1 MTVKKRHTIKQL
13 LQLSKT
19 ERNKRIAVRI
29 QTIALAMQ
37 GLTCPQLVEMTGYP
51 RRTIQRWVERYNDES
66 IDGLVDKPRTGRPS
80 KLSVDKQGQFC
91 ECVDAGPTGTTAT
104 LYGRDIQH
112 ILRKNFGV
120 VYTLDGVYKL
130 LHRLGYSCLRPRPR
144 HEKSDPLVQERFKK
158 TSLRGWMKS
167 NQSIRVKK

>member
-19 ERNKRIAVRI
+19 EKSKRIATRI

-37 GLTCPQLVEMTGYP
+37 GLTCPQLVRMTGYP
-51 RRTIQRWVERYNDES
+51 RRTIQRWVQIYNDES
-66 IDGLVDKPRTGRPS
+66 IDGLVDKPRTGRPA
-80 KLSVDKQGQFC
+80 KLSFDKQGQFC
-91 ECVDAGPTGTTAT
+91 ECVDAGPAGTTAT

-112 ILRKNFGV
+112 ILRKNFGA

-130 LHRLGYSCLRPRPR
+130 LHRLGYSCLKPRPR
-144 HEKSDPLVQERFKK
+144 RKKADPPVQEEFKK
-158 TSLRGWMKS
+158 LAREAG
-167 NQSIRVKK
+167 